1 VRCWSLLGVLALIP
15 SCSAGSS
22 DFVAAGPPRLVSQAT
37 AQPASDV
44 YIEQARGR
52 VGKVDEGRKKKDKE
66 TPDKVGSPGADKTA
80 PEGAAGAGQGQT
92 NPVTCNPQNTPSTVC
107 YTATQ
112 QARPTAR

>member
-1 VRCWSLLGVLALIP
+1 LLGVVALIP

-22 DFVAAGPPRLVSQAT
+22 DLVANTAPRMLSQAA
-37 AQPASDV
+37 AQRGSDV

-52 VGKVDEGRKKKDKE
+52 VGKVDEGHKKNDKE
-66 TPDKVGSPGADKTA
+66 ATDKSGTPAADKA
-80 PEGAAGAGQGQT
+80 ASEGTAGAGQGQT
-92 NPVTCNPQNTPSTVC
+92 NPVTCNPQNTPSAAC